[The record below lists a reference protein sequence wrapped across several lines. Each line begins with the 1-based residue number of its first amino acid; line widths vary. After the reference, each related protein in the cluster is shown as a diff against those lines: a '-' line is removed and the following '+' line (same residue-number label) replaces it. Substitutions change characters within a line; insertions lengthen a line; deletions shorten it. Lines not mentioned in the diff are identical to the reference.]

1 MARCFAKAENMTH
14 TLTPDEH
21 ARRLKDVSAN
31 LRFMCERGGPISE
44 ICRKLK
50 INRQQFNKY
59 LAGQHLPSQEN
70 IRLIANYFG
79 ISREVFLAEHDQFC
93 ALIEGNFFSAM
104 EELKNARKAMKF
116 LELVTVSS
124 RHAPIDCVGVYDR
137 YQYSSIYSRKILKS
151 SFCIFR
157 NGDFFCHYYI
167 ERFPSYDNPRATD
180 YIFKYHGL
188 VFPLAGR
195 MFTIDYE
202 SVQKNE
208 MTFGIYS
215 PVQRSSKRFMF
226 GLASGIAAT
235 MFRQPYATRVVLHY
249 KRPGLLLRKEL
260 EGVTTLE
267 PNDPSIP
274 REASDYLGNGLDMIK
289 PA

>member
-1 MARCFAKAENMTH
+1 MAHFVAKVGTMTH

-31 LRFMCERGGPISE
+31 LRFMCERRGPISE

-59 LAGQHLPSQEN
+59 LAGQHLPSHEN
-70 IRLIANYFG
+70 IHLIANYFG
-79 ISREVFLAEHDQFC
+79 ISREIFLTGHDQFR
-93 ALIEGNFFSAM
+93 ALVEGNFFSAM

-124 RHAPIDCVGVYDR
+124 RYAPVDCVGVYDR

-157 NGDFFCHYYI
+157 NGDFLCHYYI
-167 ERFPSYDNPRATD
+167 ERFPSYDRPQATD

-188 VFPLAGR
+188 VFPLDGR
-195 MFTIDYE
+195 LFTIDYE

-208 MTFGIYS
+208 MTFGVYS
-215 PVQRSSKRFMF
+215 SVQRNSKRFMF

-235 MFRQPYATRVVLHY
+235 MFRHPYATRVVLHY
-249 KRPGLLLRKEL
+249 RRPGLLSK
-260 EGVTTLE
+260 
-267 PNDPSIP
+267 
-274 REASDYLGNGLDMIK
+274 K
-289 PA
+289 